1 MIVFFIPS
9 TIQAMHALEDHTHPV
24 CISKIDQH
32 VHEKLIDCDFHYFKI
47 NQGYLTNNT
56 YISIIPFVKTA
67 IIDVPYYF
75 LLEYQPLPY
84 QLRGPPALA

>member
-1 MIVFFIPS
+1 MQVL
-9 TIQAMHALEDHTHPV
+9 HALENHTHPV
-24 CISKIDQH
+24 CTSKIENH
-32 VHEKLIDCDFHYFKI
+32 VHEKVLDCDFHYFKV

-56 YISIIPFVKTA
+56 YQSIVPFIKTA

-75 LLEYQPLPY
+75 LPEYQPLPY